1 MLIVRIAAGL
11 FTISVLFLGA
21 SAVCGQTTSTGSGQ
35 AYPDRPI
42 RIVTSPPGGGSDFA
56 SRQLAQGLT
65 ESLGQ
70 PVIVE
75 NRNDVSGAIV
85 AKASPDGYT
94 LLVDGI
100 GFWIASLLQK
110 TSYDLEK
117 EFAPVS
123 LIVTS

>member
-1 MLIVRIAAGL
+1 MLIARYAAATL
-11 FTISVLFLGA
+11 LAAMTVAGA
-21 SAVCGQTTSTGSGQ
+21 DVVTGQSF
-35 AYPDRPI
+35 PDKPI

-56 SRQLAQGLT
+56 SRQISHGLS

-85 AKASPDGYT
+85 AKALPDGHT

-117 EFAPVS
+117 DFAPVS
-123 LIVTS
+123 LITTS